1 VSDFVPV
8 ADVASLPPGHGRTVH
23 VKGRLF
29 AVFNVSGKFCA
40 VENDCP
46 HKGGPLGG
54 GLLEGNKIVC
64 PLHGWGFDAETG
76 VCDVRPD
83 RPVKTYPTRVRDG
96 QVEIRPL

>member
-29 AVFNVSGKFCA
+29 AVFNLSGKFCA
-40 VENDCP
+40 IDNDCP

-54 GLLEGNKIVC
+54 GLLEGNKVVC

-83 RPVKTYPTRVRDG
+83 RSVKTYPTRVRDG
-96 QVEIRPL
+96 QVEIQPS